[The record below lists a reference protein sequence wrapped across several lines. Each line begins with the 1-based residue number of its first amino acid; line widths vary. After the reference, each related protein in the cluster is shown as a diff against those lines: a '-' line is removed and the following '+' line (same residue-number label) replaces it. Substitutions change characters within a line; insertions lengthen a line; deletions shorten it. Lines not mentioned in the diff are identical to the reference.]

1 MEAHSPEL
9 QGFNFYLQIKNLVS
23 YQIDPEPL
31 LINREENP
39 TGKEIRLAA
48 KGESFLPCLEAKNS
62 V

>member
-9 QGFNFYLQIKNLVS
+9 QGFNFYLQIKNLVC

-31 LINREENP
+31 LINREVNP

-48 KGESFLPCLEAKNS
+48 KEESFLPCLEAKNS